1 MRRMAMANCCSR
13 HPSLSDSSET
23 ACKSQGEGLSQI
35 HSSTCPIQTR
45 NVALLVNDAA
55 KLKVLPPASSRICN
69 MQDTYE
75 RMQRTGRYEPPP
87 ELQRLEMSGVFDL
100 GHAYGPESR
109 PLTRAGSRPATR
121 PGTPGGA
128 SRGGTMHLASLQAI
142 IGQPSNMQHLP
153 ERPGS
158 ALSNSSMQRP
168 KTSRG
173 KPASAHTRPQTTG
186 TLSSSVAGRFPSSQ
200 ASMHRPRV

>member
-1 MRRMAMANCCSR
+1 
-13 HPSLSDSSET
+13 
-23 ACKSQGEGLSQI
+23 
-35 HSSTCPIQTR
+35 
-45 NVALLVNDAA
+45 
-55 KLKVLPPASSRICN
+55 
-69 MQDTYE
+69 
-75 RMQRTGRYEPPP
+75 MQRTGRYEPPP
-87 ELQRLEMSGVFDL
+87 ELQKLEASGVFDL
-100 GHAYGPESR
+100 GHAFGPESR

-158 ALSNSSMQRP
+158 AVSNSSMQRP

-173 KPASAHTRPQTTG
+173 KPGAAHAGPQTTG
-186 TLSSSVAGRFPSSQ
+186 TLSSSFAGRFPSSS
-200 ASMHRPRV
+200 ATVHRPRVSSFIYISNFDSSLIQSQWHHMQQAIGHMGLACACAARAKQPPPCHHEITARMLSQ